1 LIILIIGNIGGKVL
15 SPVIMPPQACIIGI
29 SKFFDSVT
37 VHPKHPEILNDSQ
50 AYCNV
55 EGKDITV
62 IIHKTVN
69 ICISADH
76 RIIDGATVARFA
88 QQLKNYIENPLKLL
102 MI

>member
-1 LIILIIGNIGGKVL
+1 
-15 SPVIMPPQACIIGI
+15 MPPQTCIIGI

-37 VHPKHPEILNDSQ
+37 VIPKNLDLSNESQ

-55 EGKDITV
+55 EGKDLSV

-69 ICISADH
+69 LCISADH
-76 RIIDGATVARFA
+76 RVIDGATVARFS
-88 QQLKNYIENPLKLL
+88 QNLKSYIENPLKLL

>member
-1 LIILIIGNIGGKVL
+1 
-15 SPVIMPPQACIIGI
+15 MPPQSCIVGI

-69 ICISADH
+69 ICVSADH
-76 RIIDGATVARFA
+76 RIIDGATVARFG
-88 QQLKNYIENPLKLL
+88 QQLKEYIENPLKLL